1 MKHFSTV
8 SICWVALAA
17 LSVHAQV
24 HAQAPAQTST
34 TKAVTGPYVGAAFG
48 AAFGNRE
55 IDDANS
61 SNDEH
66 LGRSAKIYGGYQLTE
81 HFGVQAGY
89 VRLRDINQNSGA
101 GATLVT
107 QTATGHISYVAGT
120 ARLPLGQSFALTGK
134 LGVSF
139 GKVTDASPP
148 TAATNL
154 LVGSKTSL
162 LVGTGAEFVLNQN
175 VAFAVE
181 LESYGKISNQVKGN
195 SLTVGTRFT
204 F

>member
-1 MKHFSTV
+1 MKHFTTV
-8 SICWVALAA
+8 CVCCAALAA

-24 HAQAPAQTST
+24 HAQTSAA
-34 TKAVTGPYVGAAFG
+34 KEVTGPYIGAAFG

-55 IDDANS
+55 IDDSNS

-66 LGRSAKIYGGYQLTE
+66 IGRSAKVYGGYQLTE

-89 VRLRDINQNSGA
+89 VRLREVNQNSGS

-107 QTATGHISYVAGT
+107 QTATGRSAYVAGT

-134 LGVSF
+134 VGVSF
-139 GKVTDASPP
+139 GKVTDASPSTP
-148 TAATNL
+148 ATTGPL
-154 LVGSKTSL
+154 GSRTSL

-175 VAFAVE
+175 VSFSVE